1 MSSNQNL
8 VVVAAFDDKRGPVP
22 VFSTVSDVIANKVA
36 IKSIV
41 STLSAR
47 ENQTEKLEGEAI
59 IPFPDESLIGFIY
72 YVSLDQKTETGDY
85 RVISLTYL
93 APTSTANNLY
103 TNAANLS
110 TEART
115 IGQRINAGYIYGQP
129 FSAELQEVVK
139 SWGNQSEVVEAAAP
153 QPALVVEKHLSL
165 NDLYTFFP
173 GKKNDDP
180 LSYVILA
187 FFSEIP
193 VVLSGPDPQHI
204 IDFANLLQELFH
216 LKELRIEL
224 NLPGSA
230 KYSPHKISKIL
241 RADMVLLT
249 EAQFR
254 KSFFSREPIVIIT
267 MDQEL
272 KTPYHNF
279 EEKDI
284 KRVSEWVKK
293 SRDKAGKDV
302 MIASQV
308 IRSQLDLANDRLKQL
323 VYLCSTNRESTL
335 KEIGGILN
343 SDKDEIE
350 FIGRIALRSRKVKA
364 EQLNKLLKVDLFTD
378 YTDKIKESIGM
389 INL

>member
-1 MSSNQNL
+1 MSSSTNL

-47 ENQTEKLEGEAI
+47 EDNKEKVEGEAI
-59 IPFPDESLIGFIY
+59 IPFPDEELLGFIY

-103 TNAANLS
+103 SNAANLS
-110 TEART
+110 TEARQ
-115 IGQRINAGYIYGQP
+115 IGLEINSKYIYGQP
-129 FSAELQEVVK
+129 FSPGLQALVKGWGTQQVVPEVVPTP
-139 SWGNQSEVVEAAAP
+139 AAP
-153 QPALVVEKHLSL
+153 ITPKHLSL
-165 NDLYTFFP
+165 SDLYTFFSP
-173 GKKNDDP
+173 KKNDDP
-180 LSYVILA
+180 LGYLILA
-187 FFSEIP
+187 FFQEIP

-204 IDFANLLQELFH
+204 IDFANLFQELYH
-216 LKELRIEL
+216 VKELRIEL

-230 KYSPHKISKIL
+230 KYSQHKISKIL
-241 RADMVLLT
+241 RADLVLLT
-249 EAQFR
+249 ESQFR
-254 KSFFSREPIVIIT
+254 KSFFSRDPIVIVT

-284 KRVSEWVKK
+284 RRVSEWIKK
-293 SRDKAGKDV
+293 SRDKSQKDL
-302 MIASQV
+302 MMASQV
-308 IRSQLDLANDRLKQL
+308 IRSELDQANDRLKQL
-323 VYLCSTNRESTL
+323 IYLANSNRESSM
-335 KEIGGILN
+335 KEISSIMN

-350 FIGRIALRSRKVKA
+350 FLGRIALRSRKVTA
-364 EQLNKLLKVDLFTD
+364 VQLNKLLKTD
-378 YTDKIKESIGM
+378 VFEDYKDKIKESIGM

>member
-8 VVVAAFDDKRGPVP
+8 IVIAAFDDKRGPVP
-22 VFSTVSDVIANKVA
+22 IFSTVSDVISNKVA

-47 ENQTEKLEGEAI
+47 EDSSKKLEGEAI
-59 IPFPDESLIGFIY
+59 IPFPDEELIGFIY
-72 YVSLDQKTETGDY
+72 YTSLDQKTETGDH

-93 APTSTANNLY
+93 SPTSNANNLY
-103 TNAANLS
+103 SSAANLS
-110 TEART
+110 NEARA
-115 IGQRINAGYIYGQP
+115 IGQEINSHYIYGQP
-129 FSAELQEVVK
+129 FQVELQNLLK
-139 SWGNQSEVVEAAAP
+139 AWGTKEISPEAQVP
-153 QPALVVEKHLSL
+153 ESKPKEEKHLGL
-165 NDLYTFFP
+165 HDLYTFFP
-173 GKKNDDP
+173 AKKNDDP
-180 LSYVILA
+180 LSYLIIA
-187 FFSEIP
+187 FFQEIP

-216 LKELRIEL
+216 VKELRIEL

-230 KYSPHKISKIL
+230 KYSQHKISKIL

-249 EAQFR
+249 ESQFR
-254 KSFFSREPIVIIT
+254 KSFFSRDPIVIIT

-272 KTPYHNF
+272 KTPYHSF
-279 EEKDI
+279 DDRDI

-293 SRDKAGKDV
+293 SRDKKDPI
-302 MIASQV
+302 MSSQV
-308 IRSQLDLANDRLKQL
+308 IRTELDQANDRLKQL
-323 VYLCSTNRESTL
+323 IYLANSNRESSM
-335 KEIGGILN
+335 KEISQILN

-350 FIGRIALRSRKVKA
+350 FLGRMALRSRKVKA
-364 EQLNKLLKVDLFTD
+364 EQLNKLLKTDSFTD